1 MPSGHAVLDGSNLAT
16 EGRSDPSL
24 KQLDEA
30 IAGFTKDHDFSHLTV
45 VVDASFEHRVAKKD
59 RASVRRRI
67 DDGSII
73 APPAGTVGRGD
84 AFILEIADRA
94 GAVVVSNDS
103 FQEFHGQFEWLFDK
117 GRLIG
122 GKPVKHVGWVFVPRL
137 PVRGPTSREAVR
149 KAKTDDDELEK
160 TTAKKATKKTPAKR
174 AAKKTPAKRAAKK
187 SARKKDTAPDS
198 PVEAE
203 PPATEKA
210 AKRPDPYNPVRA
222 WQRFRR
228 DHPVGSTAEATVERF
243 SSHGAYA
250 RTAEGLAAYV
260 PTSLLAHPAPSRAR
274 DILAIGEPLTFVVHE
289 YDEERRGIDL
299 GLLPAPAKGD
309 RIEKSAQQST
319 KKKTTQKKAKP
330 TRRSAK
336 KTAGFSSK
344 RSSSRR

>member
-1 MPSGHAVLDGSNLAT
+1 MPKGHAVIDGSNLAT

-24 KQLDEA
+24 KQLDDA
-30 IAGFTKDHDFSHLTV
+30 LAAFTNDHDFAHVTV
-45 VVDASFEHRVAKKD
+45 VVDASFEHRVANKD
-59 RASVRRRI
+59 RAAVKRRI
-67 DDGSII
+67 DDGNLIT
-73 APPAGTVGRGD
+73 PPAGTVGRGD

-122 GKPVKHVGWVFVPRL
+122 GKPVSHVGWVFVPRL

-149 KAKTDDDELEK
+149 KAKTEDQKPRAPKRAAKKAAEK
-160 TTAKKATKKTPAKR
+160 SSKKATKKATKK
-174 AAKKTPAKRAAKK
+174 AAVRESPET
-187 SARKKDTAPDS
+187 DT
-198 PVEAE
+198 
-203 PPATEKA
+203 PPAEKA
-210 AKRPDPYNPVRA
+210 ATPGEPYNPVRA

-274 DILAIGEPLTFVVHE
+274 DILAVGEPLTFVVHD

-299 GLLPAPAKGD
+299 GLLPLPTKGGG
-309 RIEKSAQQST
+309 A
-319 KKKTTQKKAKP
+319 KKA
-330 TRRSAK
+330 AK
-336 KTAGFSSK
+336 KARGKAAKKSQPTGGSVKKAGRSSK
-344 RSSSRR
+344 RSSSKR